1 MTVMYWVWAIAAT
14 TSPPSHFVMS
24 NCSKQSSD
32 RCSIFYKTPE
42 TPCLSIAFHP
52 ISQNLTRSQ
61 PLPEPLAQFRLAKLV
76 QLQETFFA
84 QINALHVGRVLRRW
98 AGDSAGD
105 DYRVGLEDDA
115 VVDDLVDGEGGQVV
129 VLDEGALVDG
139 VPVARTVSGNA
150 RACRGDGRDC
160 LLQEDVQA
168 VPQREHDVIQH
179 DLVLV
184 CGTNDVKHHV
194 TLGLVDDDPVVIED
208 HIVG

>member
-1 MTVMYWVWAIAAT
+1 
-14 TSPPSHFVMS
+14 
-24 NCSKQSSD
+24 
-32 RCSIFYKTPE
+32 
-42 TPCLSIAFHP
+42 
-52 ISQNLTRSQ
+52 
-61 PLPEPLAQFRLAKLV
+61 
-76 QLQETFFA
+76 
-84 QINALHVGRVLRRW
+84 LHVGRVLRRW

-129 VLDEGALVDG
+129 